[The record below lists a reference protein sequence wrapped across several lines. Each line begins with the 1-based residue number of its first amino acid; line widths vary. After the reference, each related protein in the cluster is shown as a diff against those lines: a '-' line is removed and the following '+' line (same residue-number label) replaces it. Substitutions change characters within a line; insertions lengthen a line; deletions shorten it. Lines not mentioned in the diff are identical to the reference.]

1 MLSELVALFK
11 SKRNDHLHYYH
22 QHGSHLPIAPTGLIM
37 IILTRK
43 PFIGPF
49 IYHLNGYV
57 TKPGYEIPF
66 SDKRSYNQPILLA
79 KHFNQL
85 RRDSVK
91 AGFNAGSGSADVRH
105 CLITQFILLGHPDL
119 PNLEFI
125 PQPPQEQPKA
135 EHKCLPGRLYT
146 YQVSGYIIDLY
157 SNPGYRQSFTELLQ
171 FDTPLLSGKHFYQM
185 MLYLR
190 ELLLGADH
198 QKADLYRVIVSE
210 FDLLYDPVYGVID
223 MFLTT
228 VARCSDGVLRD
239 NGICVAS
246 S

>member
-1 MLSELVALFK
+1 
-11 SKRNDHLHYYH
+11 
-22 QHGSHLPIAPTGLIM
+22 M

-91 AGFNAGSGSADVRH
+91 AGFNAGSGSADVGH

-119 PNLEFI
+119 PHLEFI
-125 PQPPQEQPKA
+125 PQPPREQCYTQP
-135 EHKCLPGRLYT
+135 EDGHRCQRRLRARTYT
-146 YQVSGYIIDLY
+146 YQVSGYIIDSSY
-157 SNPGYRQSFTELLQ
+157 PKSFTELIRL
-171 FDTPLLSGKHFYQM
+171 DTPLLSGKDFFQM

-210 FDLLYDPVYGVID
+210 FDLLYDPVYDLSDV
-223 MFLTT
+223 FHST
-228 VARCSDGVLRD
+228 VARCSDGLLRD

>member
-1 MLSELVALFK
+1 
-11 SKRNDHLHYYH
+11 
-22 QHGSHLPIAPTGLIM
+22 M

-49 IYHLNGYV
+49 IYHLNGYI
-57 TKPGYEIPF
+57 TKPGYELPF
-66 SDKRSYNQPILLA
+66 IDERSYNQPILLA

-91 AGFNAGSGSADVRH
+91 AGFNAGSGSADVGH

-119 PNLEFI
+119 PHLEFI
-125 PQPPQEQPKA
+125 PQPPREQCYTQP
-135 EHKCLPGRLYT
+135 EDGHRCQRRLRARTYT
-146 YQVSGYIIDLY
+146 YQVSGYIIDSSY
-157 SNPGYRQSFTELLQ
+157 PTSFTELIRL
-171 FDTPLLSGKHFYQM
+171 DTPLLSGKDFFQM

-210 FDLLYDPVYGVID
+210 FDLLYDPVYDLSDV
-223 MFLTT
+223 FHST
-228 VARCSDGVLRD
+228 VARCSDGLLRD

>member
-1 MLSELVALFK
+1 
-11 SKRNDHLHYYH
+11 
-22 QHGSHLPIAPTGLIM
+22 M

-91 AGFNAGSGSADVRH
+91 AGFNAGSGSADVGH

-119 PNLEFI
+119 PHLEFI
-125 PQPPQEQPKA
+125 PQPPREQCYTQP
-135 EHKCLPGRLYT
+135 EDGHRCQRRLRARTYT
-146 YQVSGYIIDLY
+146 YQVSGYIIDSSY
-157 SNPGYRQSFTELLQ
+157 PQSFTELIPL
-171 FDTPLLSGKHFYQM
+171 DTPLLSGKDFFQM

-210 FDLLYDPVYGVID
+210 FDLLYDPVYDLSDV
-223 MFLTT
+223 FHST
-228 VARCSDGVLRD
+228 VARCSDGLLRD

>member
-1 MLSELVALFK
+1 
-11 SKRNDHLHYYH
+11 
-22 QHGSHLPIAPTGLIM
+22 M

-49 IYHLNGYV
+49 IYHLNGYI
-57 TKPGYEIPF
+57 TKPGYELPF
-66 SDKRSYNQPILLA
+66 IDERSYNQPILLA

-91 AGFNAGSGSADVRH
+91 AGFNAGSGSADVGH

-119 PNLEFI
+119 PHLEFI
-125 PQPPQEQPKA
+125 PQPPREQCYTQP
-135 EHKCLPGRLYT
+135 EDGHRCQRRLRARTYT
-146 YQVSGYIIDLY
+146 YQVSGYIIDSSY
-157 SNPGYRQSFTELLQ
+157 PQSFTELIPL
-171 FDTPLLSGKHFYQM
+171 DTPLLSGKDFFQM

-210 FDLLYDPVYGVID
+210 FDLLYDPVYDLSDV
-223 MFLTT
+223 FHST
-228 VARCSDGVLRD
+228 VARCSDGLLRD

>member
-1 MLSELVALFK
+1 
-11 SKRNDHLHYYH
+11 
-22 QHGSHLPIAPTGLIM
+22 M

-66 SDKRSYNQPILLA
+66 TDKRSYNQPILLA

-91 AGFNAGSGSADVRH
+91 AGFNAGCGSADVRH

-119 PNLEFI
+119 PHLEFI
-125 PQPPQEQPKA
+125 PQPPREQCYTQP
-135 EHKCLPGRLYT
+135 EDGHRCQRRLRARTYT
-146 YQVSGYIIDLY
+146 YQVSGYIIDSSY
-157 SNPGYRQSFTELLQ
+157 PKSFTELIPL
-171 FDTPLLSGKHFYQM
+171 DTPLLSGKDFFQM

-210 FDLLYDPVYGVID
+210 FDLLYDPVYDLSDV
-223 MFLTT
+223 FHST
-228 VARCSDGVLRD
+228 VARCSDGLL
-239 NGICVAS
+239 
-246 S
+246 

>member
-1 MLSELVALFK
+1 
-11 SKRNDHLHYYH
+11 
-22 QHGSHLPIAPTGLIM
+22 M
-37 IILTRK
+37 IILTKK

-57 TKPGYEIPF
+57 TEPGSVLPF
-66 SDKRSYNQPILLA
+66 IDERSYNQPILLA

-119 PNLEFI
+119 PHLEFI
-125 PQPPQEQPKA
+125 PQPPREQCYTQP
-135 EHKCLPGRLYT
+135 EDGHRCQRRLRARTYT
-146 YQVSGYIIDLY
+146 YQVSGYIIDSSY
-157 SNPGYRQSFTELLQ
+157 PQSFTELIPL
-171 FDTPLLSGKHFYQM
+171 DTPLLSGKDFFQM

-210 FDLLYDPVYGVID
+210 FDLLYDPVYDLSDV
-223 MFLTT
+223 FHST
-228 VARCSDGVLRD
+228 VARCSDGMLRD

>member
-1 MLSELVALFK
+1 M
-11 SKRNDHLHYYH
+11 
-22 QHGSHLPIAPTGLIM
+22 
-37 IILTRK
+37 
-43 PFIGPF
+43 
-49 IYHLNGYV
+49 
-57 TKPGYEIPF
+57 
-66 SDKRSYNQPILLA
+66 

-91 AGFNAGSGSADVRH
+91 AGFNAGSGSADVGH

-119 PNLEFI
+119 PHLEFI
-125 PQPPQEQPKA
+125 PQPPREQCYTQP
-135 EHKCLPGRLYT
+135 EDGHRCQRRLRARTYT
-146 YQVSGYIIDLY
+146 YQVSGYIIDSSY
-157 SNPGYRQSFTELLQ
+157 PKSFTELIRL
-171 FDTPLLSGKHFYQM
+171 DTPLLSGKDFFQM

-210 FDLLYDPVYGVID
+210 FDLLYDPVYDLSDV
-223 MFLTT
+223 FHST
-228 VARCSDGVLRD
+228 VARCSDGLLRD

>member
-1 MLSELVALFK
+1 
-11 SKRNDHLHYYH
+11 
-22 QHGSHLPIAPTGLIM
+22 M

-91 AGFNAGSGSADVRH
+91 AGFNAGSGSADVGH

-119 PNLEFI
+119 PHLEFI
-125 PQPPQEQPKA
+125 PQPPREQCYTQP
-135 EHKCLPGRLYT
+135 EDGHRCQRRLRARTYT
-146 YQVSGYIIDLY
+146 YQVSGYIIDSSY
-157 SNPGYRQSFTELLQ
+157 PQSFTELIPL
-171 FDTPLLSGKHFYQM
+171 DTPLLSGKDFFQM

-210 FDLLYDPVYGVID
+210 FDLLYDPVYDLSD
-223 MFLTT
+223 MFHST
-228 VARCSDGVLRD
+228 VARCSDGLLRD

>member
-1 MLSELVALFK
+1 
-11 SKRNDHLHYYH
+11 
-22 QHGSHLPIAPTGLIM
+22 M
-37 IILTRK
+37 IILTKK

-57 TKPGYEIPF
+57 TEPGSVLPF
-66 SDKRSYNQPILLA
+66 IDERSYDQPILLA

-119 PNLEFI
+119 PHLEFI
-125 PQPPQEQPKA
+125 PQPPREQCYTQP
-135 EHKCLPGRLYT
+135 EDGHRCQRRLRDRTYT
-146 YQVSGYIIDLY
+146 YQVSGYIIDSSY
-157 SNPGYRQSFTELLQ
+157 PQPFTELIRL
-171 FDTPLLSGKHFYQM
+171 DTPLLSGENFFQM
-185 MLYLR
+185 TQHLR
-190 ELLLGADH
+190 NHLLGAIPSH
-198 QKADLYRVIVSE
+198 PHMNPGLLVTE
-210 FDLLYDPVYGVID
+210 FNLLHDPVYD
-223 MFLTT
+223 LSDAFHST
-228 VARCSDGVLRD
+228 VARCSDGMLRD

>member
-1 MLSELVALFK
+1 
-11 SKRNDHLHYYH
+11 
-22 QHGSHLPIAPTGLIM
+22 M

-49 IYHLNGYV
+49 IYHLNGYI
-57 TKPGYEIPF
+57 TEPGSVLPF
-66 SDKRSYNQPILLA
+66 IDERSYNQPILLA

-85 RRDSVK
+85 RRDSVE
-91 AGFNAGSGSADVRH
+91 AGFNAGCGSADVRH

-119 PNLEFI
+119 PHLEFI
-125 PQPPQEQPKA
+125 PQPPREQCYTQP
-135 EHKCLPGRLYT
+135 EDGHRCQRRLRARTYT
-146 YQVSGYIIDLY
+146 YQVSGYIIDSSY
-157 SNPGYRQSFTELLQ
+157 PKSFTELIPL
-171 FDTPLLSGKHFYQM
+171 DTPLLSGKDFFQM

-210 FDLLYDPVYGVID
+210 FDLLYDPVYDLSDV
-223 MFLTT
+223 FHST
-228 VARCSDGVLRD
+228 VARCSDGLLRD

>member
-1 MLSELVALFK
+1 
-11 SKRNDHLHYYH
+11 
-22 QHGSHLPIAPTGLIM
+22 M

-66 SDKRSYNQPILLA
+66 TDKRSYNQPILLA

-91 AGFNAGSGSADVRH
+91 AGFNAGCGSADVRH

-119 PNLEFI
+119 PHLEFI
-125 PQPPQEQPKA
+125 PQPPREQCYTQP
-135 EHKCLPGRLYT
+135 EDGHRCQRRLRARTYT
-146 YQVSGYIIDLY
+146 YQVSGYIIDSSY
-157 SNPGYRQSFTELLQ
+157 PKSFTELIPL
-171 FDTPLLSGKHFYQM
+171 DTPLLSGKDFFQM

-210 FDLLYDPVYGVID
+210 FDLLYDPVYDLSDV
-223 MFLTT
+223 FHST
-228 VARCSDGVLRD
+228 VARCSDGLLRD

>member
-1 MLSELVALFK
+1 
-11 SKRNDHLHYYH
+11 
-22 QHGSHLPIAPTGLIM
+22 M

-66 SDKRSYNQPILLA
+66 SDKRSYNQPIVLA

-91 AGFNAGSGSADVRH
+91 AGFNAGSGSADVGH

-119 PNLEFI
+119 PHLEFI
-125 PQPPQEQPKA
+125 PQPPREQCYTQP
-135 EHKCLPGRLYT
+135 EDGHRCQRRLRARTYT
-146 YQVSGYIIDLY
+146 YQVSGYIIDSSY
-157 SNPGYRQSFTELLQ
+157 PQSFTELIPL
-171 FDTPLLSGKHFYQM
+171 DTPLLSGKDFFQM

-210 FDLLYDPVYGVID
+210 FDLLYDPVYDLSDV
-223 MFLTT
+223 FHST
-228 VARCSDGVLRD
+228 VARCSDGLLRD

>member
-1 MLSELVALFK
+1 
-11 SKRNDHLHYYH
+11 
-22 QHGSHLPIAPTGLIM
+22 M
-37 IILTRK
+37 IIVTRK

-57 TKPGYEIPF
+57 TQPGHEIPF
-66 SDKRSYNQPILLA
+66 SDKQAYNQPILLA

-91 AGFNAGSGSADVRH
+91 AGFNAGSGSADVGH

-119 PNLEFI
+119 PHLEFI
-125 PQPPQEQPKA
+125 PQPPREQCYTQP
-135 EHKCLPGRLYT
+135 EDGHRCQRRLRARTYT
-146 YQVSGYIIDLY
+146 YQVSGYIIDSSY
-157 SNPGYRQSFTELLQ
+157 PKSFTELIPL
-171 FDTPLLSGKHFYQM
+171 DTPLLSGKDFFQM

>member
-1 MLSELVALFK
+1 
-11 SKRNDHLHYYH
+11 
-22 QHGSHLPIAPTGLIM
+22 M

-66 SDKRSYNQPILLA
+66 TDKRSYNQPILLA

-85 RRDSVK
+85 RRDSVE
-91 AGFNAGSGSADVRH
+91 AGFNAGCGSADVRH

-119 PNLEFI
+119 PHLEFI
-125 PQPPQEQPKA
+125 PQPPREQCYTQP
-135 EHKCLPGRLYT
+135 EDGHRCQRRLRARTYT
-146 YQVSGYIIDLY
+146 YQVSGYIIDSSY
-157 SNPGYRQSFTELLQ
+157 PKSFTELIPL
-171 FDTPLLSGKHFYQM
+171 DTPLLSGKDFFQM

-210 FDLLYDPVYGVID
+210 FDLLYDPVYDLSDV
-223 MFLTT
+223 FHST
-228 VARCSDGVLRD
+228 VARCSDGLLRD